1 MNEDCI
7 LIEILEDGTIKA
19 STDKISEE
27 NHLTAEQF
35 LTFIS
40 QLLGGSVVKQKQ
52 EHEQARVHNKQFM
65 TR

>member
-19 STDKISEE
+19 TTDKISEE

-40 QLLGGSVVKQKQ
+40 QLLGGSVVKHKQ
-52 EHEQARVHNKQFM
+52 EHEQARVQNRQLM